1 MSVSPEDFHRAQLVV
16 DSQAIFV
23 KKIDGNN
30 TAQVRQHL
38 DSVSVRGI
46 FDQVLLGSLL
56 VPGVNL
62 LHSFIHSSNIST
74 YSVPNPVLGTGI
86 TKLSKIQAS
95 YILVGQR

>member
-1 MSVSPEDFHRAQLVV
+1 M
-16 DSQAIFV
+16 FV
-23 KKIDGNN
+23 EKIDGNN
-30 TAQVRQHL
+30 TAQVRQRFWIL
-38 DSVSVRGI
+38 FSVRGI

-62 LHSFIHSSNIST
+62 LHSFIHSSNIGT
-74 YSVPNPVLGTGI
+74 YSVPNPVLGTGM